1 MPRETP
7 SPLDLPEPDPETEGV
22 LGWATG
28 VILVAGLVLLLTNA
42 VSLRDWIDEQTP
54 SPVQAQAAGL
64 ADQWVELSR
73 QIGLGVPR
81 DALHTQWKRAEAA
94 RFTSKG
100 IAIPPAGEGADLPPE
115 GDH

>member
-28 VILVAGLVLLLTNA
+28 VILVASLVLLLTNA

-54 SPVQAQAAGL
+54 GPVQAQAAQL
-64 ADQWVELSR
+64 ADQWLALSR
-73 QIGLGVPR
+73 AIGLAAPR
-81 DALHTQWKRAEAA
+81 DALHTQWKRAEGA
-94 RFTSKG
+94 RFIAKG
-100 IAIPPAGEGADLPPE
+100 IVIPDNADE
-115 GDH
+115 AAD